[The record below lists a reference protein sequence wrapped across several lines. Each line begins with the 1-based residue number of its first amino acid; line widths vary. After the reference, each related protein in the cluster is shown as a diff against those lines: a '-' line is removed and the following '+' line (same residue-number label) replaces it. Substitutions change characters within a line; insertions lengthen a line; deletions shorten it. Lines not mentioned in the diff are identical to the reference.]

1 MVLLIFACATGGDGS
16 DAGFVIAIGVFDW
29 LWFSGVMGLEVCVHG
44 NARGYWRK
52 NEDWLVLTWRLGF
65 GVMVRVWG

>member
-44 NARGYWRK
+44 MRWVIVERSRC
-52 NEDWLVLTWRLGF
+52 DW
-65 GVMVRVWG
+65 